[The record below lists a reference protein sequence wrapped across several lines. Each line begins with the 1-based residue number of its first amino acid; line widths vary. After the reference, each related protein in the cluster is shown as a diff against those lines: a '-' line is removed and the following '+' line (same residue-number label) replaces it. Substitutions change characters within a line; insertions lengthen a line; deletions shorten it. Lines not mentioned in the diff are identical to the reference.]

1 MSDLIKTMI
10 ETIKQCNAG
19 YMKVGFG
26 EYSVIVADKETTEFI
41 ESALDQEEVEE

>member
-10 ETIKQCNAG
+10 EAIKQYNAG

-41 ESALDQEEVEE
+41 ESALAQEEVEE

>member
-10 ETIKQCNAG
+10 EAIKQYNAG

-26 EYSVIVADKETTEFI
+26 EYSVIVADKVSAEFI
-41 ESALDQEEVEE
+41 ENALDGGDVVE